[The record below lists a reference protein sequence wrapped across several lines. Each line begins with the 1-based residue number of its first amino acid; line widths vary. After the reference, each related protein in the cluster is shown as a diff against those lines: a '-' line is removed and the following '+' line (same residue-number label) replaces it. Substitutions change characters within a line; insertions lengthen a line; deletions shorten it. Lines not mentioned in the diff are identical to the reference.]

1 MGLTDRRRAIVL
13 FGDSLTQRGWEP
25 NGWGAAL
32 AHAYGRSCDVY
43 NRGFGGYNT
52 RWCRHMLPHLF
63 PATESPL
70 LVTVLLGTND
80 AALADVEP
88 SAHVPLEEYAEN
100 LAAIVEHVKRRA
112 ARVVLISPPC
122 MDEIGRMA
130 HQRVKY
136 GEKAAGRLDRTNANT
151 ARYAE
156 AARTVAADANVP
168 FVDLFAITRDAM
180 AELEDA
186 SFGGMGDDGDS
197 DDDGGSFSASVASPA
212 AALAFPAHRSI
223 FEDGIHFDAR
233 GQHAVFDAVMRT
245 VGAFDDLRTA
255 LDPERLRPDWPWG
268 PEMREGAASAWREK
282 FAAHEDAARREERAR
297 RRELEWK
304 GGVGLGRTWRDDAMA
319 CGLGLAIGAAV
330 GVMAGRALATTRG

>member
-43 NRGFGGYNT
+43 NRGYGGYNT

-156 AARTVAADANVP
+156 AARTVAADANASTVHSP
-168 FVDLFAITRDAM
+168 HLFC
-180 AELEDA
+180 A
-186 SFGGMGDDGDS
+186 SS
-197 DDDGGSFSASVASPA
+197 KT
-212 AALAFPAHRSI
+212 
-223 FEDGIHFDAR
+223 E
-233 GQHAVFDAVMRT
+233 RT
-245 VGAFDDLRTA
+245 TL
-255 LDPERLRPDWPWG
+255 
-268 PEMREGAASAWREK
+268 
-282 FAAHEDAARREERAR
+282 
-297 RRELEWK
+297 
-304 GGVGLGRTWRDDAMA
+304 
-319 CGLGLAIGAAV
+319 
-330 GVMAGRALATTRG
+330 